1 MGQRESLN
9 RYLKSVGD
17 IPFEWGKH
25 DCLTFTNNAYRAMY
39 NEGWADD
46 WLGRYG
52 KGSKALRRKELE
64 SEFGFRIKQLPEKI
78 SSRLKPINHV
88 PPLGALV
95 TTKKSNTWI
104 IGVAMGIC
112 TGTKAVFLSKEGV
125 LYLPLDYIHQAWVKE
140 I

>member
-1 MGQRESLN
+1 MIALPLRIMLIAQCITKAGQMI
-9 RYLKSVGD
+9 G
-17 IPFEWGKH
+17 
-25 DCLTFTNNAYRAMY
+25 
-39 NEGWADD
+39 
-46 WLGRYG
+46 LGVMA
-52 KGSKALRRKELE
+52 KALGLRRKELE
-64 SEFGFRIKQLPEKI
+64 SEFGFKIKQLPENI
-78 SSRLKPINHV
+78 SNRLKPINHV

>member
-9 RYLKSVGD
+9 RYLKSVKD
-17 IPFEWGKH
+17 IPFEWGKN
-25 DCLTFTNNAYRAMY
+25 DCLTFTNNAYKAMY

-52 KGSKALRRKELE
+52 KGSNILRRKELE
-64 SEFGFRIKQLPEKI
+64 KEFGFKIKQLPEKI
-78 SSRLKPINHV
+78 SSKLKPINYV

>member
-9 RYLKSVGD
+9 RYLKSVSD
-17 IPFEWGKH
+17 ISFEWGKN
-25 DCLTFTNNAYRAMY
+25 DCLTFTNNAYKAMY

-52 KGSKALRRKELE
+52 EGSNILRRKELE
-64 SEFGFRIKQLPEKI
+64 KEFGFKVKQLPEKI
-78 SSRLKPINHV
+78 SGRLKPINHV

>member
-1 MGQRESLN
+1 MGSLELQRYIESVWNEPLV
-9 RYLKSVGD
+9 L
-17 IPFEWGKH
+17 GKH
-25 DCLTFTNNAYRAMY
+25 DCLTFCNAAFKAYHGY
-39 NEGWADD
+39 GWADD
-46 WLGRYG
+46 WLGRYSQNP
-52 KGSKALRRKELE
+52 KRDTLKK
-64 SEFGFRIKQLPEKI
+64 EFGFSTFTEAVDSK
-78 SSRLKPINHV
+78 LKRVEYV

-95 TTKKSNTWI
+95 TTKQASRWI

>member
-46 WLGRYG
+46 WIGRYG